1 MPVNARD
8 EVLRRVRAA
17 IGPQRE
23 HVDVPRDYRRAAPD
37 GTDVVALFAE
47 RVADYRADVRLVGWD
62 VAAEVRW
69 VVRDLGIRSLA
80 VPVGFPADYLT
91 GLEDGLDG
99 VDVELR
105 RDDPPLSTADL
116 DATDAVIT
124 ECAAAIAETG
134 TLVLGAAQGRRALT
148 LVPDRHLCV
157 VHADRVV
164 GAVPEVPEVPMPVT
178 WISGPSATSDIELH
192 RVEGVHGPRTLVV
205 LVVTG
210 S

>member
-1 MPVNARD
+1 MNARD

-17 IGPQRE
+17 IGPRRE

-62 VAAEVRW
+62 VAAEVRR

-99 VDVELR
+99 VGVELR

-157 VHADRVV
+157 VRADRVV